1 MAVPSIA
8 AVSGFSRATAIF
20 DMPFLFKNNAAA
32 EEALDG
38 ELGDYVAAALEESG
52 FHVLGYFTQGLRHLT
67 CNVEARN
74 PSDMKGVKIRTMDSQ
89 MAIDMM
95 TALGGSSQV
104 MSYSEIYTGM
114 QQGNVDGA
122 ENNVTAL
129 RDHADVTKYYCF
141 DEHTRIPDIIVIS
154 SNIWNKMS
162 DNQKQIMQD
171 TAAKM
176 TEDYK
181 TAWAD
186 FENEV
191 LEAATSGS
199 NPVELIRDVDTAAF
213 QEACQPIYTNL
224 QTSDPAVYAY
234 VERIQEAGK

>member
-1 MAVPSIA
+1 MVISRPPARMMVMQSVSLPRVP
-8 AVSGFSRATAIF
+8 
-20 DMPFLFKNNAAA
+20 L
-32 EEALDG
+32 
-38 ELGDYVAAALEESG
+38 
-52 FHVLGYFTQGLRHLT
+52 
-67 CNVEARN
+67 
-74 PSDMKGVKIRTMDSQ
+74 
-89 MAIDMM
+89 
-95 TALGGSSQV
+95 
-104 MSYSEIYTGM
+104 
-114 QQGNVDGA
+114 GNVDGA

-129 RDHADVTKYYCF
+129 RDHSDVTQYYCF

-199 NPVELIRDVDTAAF
+199 NPVELIRDGDTAAF
-213 QEACQPIYTNL
+213 QEACQPNRC
-224 QTSDPAVYAY
+224 SS
-234 VERIQEAGK
+234 R